1 MKYTFKKILY
11 TLLLLMYIN
20 TVAAQEEAPLE
31 NAAPIFTADSLVSG
45 NTKDVLT
52 KFFQLAFNNLTGNNK
67 EFNFNSNPFAVML
80 KSNPRLNIDHY
91 YSKYNS
97 LRKLNFGFGIKL
109 DTSYRFNGFFSGI
122 KYAVIDERD
131 YTTSRLFAVGLQ
143 VNGFAAERKRLN
155 TALRDFA
162 QARFQARFQASAK
175 TDADRKERNEFLAMV
190 SEFFNKEKP
199 FDSLDTSF
207 KKIVMDIVQERNLQN
222 INNLLSADPSSS
234 LRTNDM
240 KVFEAL
246 KDSIKNCALWTI
258 GLSDTTYRD
267 QFAFSNVVLNTEF
280 SKGIFK
286 PRPGTNNI
294 ELNIKA
300 AANFLKDTMQTGNN
314 LKRVVFDI
322 EAGVNWVIRDKY
334 NQRPMFEF
342 KASSTFY
349 HNFTSLYQDEKRDVF
364 TLNGMAR
371 IRVYEDIWVP
381 FEIRYD
387 PSNGNVFG
395 FLNVKANFTGMGKL
409 IKDIGK

>member
-1 MKYTFKKILY
+1 MKYTLKKILY
-11 TLLLLMYIN
+11 SLLLIMYIN
-20 TVAAQEEAPLE
+20 TASAQEEAPLE

-91 YSKYNS
+91 YSKYNA

-109 DTSYRFNGFFSGI
+109 DTSYRFNGFSSGI
-122 KYAVIDERD
+122 KYALIDERD

-162 QARFQARFQASAK
+162 QARFQVSAK
-175 TDADRKERNEFLAMV
+175 TDADRKERNDFLAMV
-190 SEFFNKEKP
+190 SVFFNKQTP
-199 FDSLDTSF
+199 FNSLDTGF
-207 KKIVMDIVQERNLQN
+207 QKTVMDIVQERNLQN
-222 INNLLSADPSSS
+222 INNLLGADPSSS

-246 KDSIKNCALWTI
+246 KDSIKNCALWII
-258 GLSDTTYRD
+258 GLSDTTYKD
-267 QFAFSNVVLNTEF
+267 QFAFSNIVLNTEF

-286 PRPGTNNI
+286 PRSGANNI

-322 EAGVNWVIRDKY
+322 EAGFNWVIRDKY

-409 IKDIGK
+409 IKDISK

>member
-1 MKYTFKKILY
+1 MKYAFKKILY
-11 TLLLLMYIN
+11 SLLLIMYIN
-20 TVAAQEEAPLE
+20 TASAQEEAPLE

-80 KSNPRLNIDHY
+80 KSNPRLNIDHF
-91 YSKYNS
+91 YSKYNA

-109 DTSYRFNGFFSGI
+109 DTSYRFNGFSSGI
-122 KYAVIDERD
+122 KYALIDERD

-143 VNGFAAERKRLN
+143 VNGLAAERKSLN
-155 TALRDFA
+155 DSLGKYA
-162 QARFQARFQASAK
+162 QATFKASAQ
-175 TDADRKERNEFLAMV
+175 TPADRKIRKDFLALV
-190 SEFFNKEKP
+190 SVFFNIDTP
-199 FDSLDTSF
+199 FNSLDTDF
-207 KKIVMDIVQERNLQN
+207 QNLVLKIAGEKNLVN
-222 INNLLSADPSSS
+222 IENLLTGNPSSS

-286 PRPGTNNI
+286 PRPGANNI

-322 EAGVNWVIRDKY
+322 EAGFNWVIRDKY

-349 HNFTSLYQDEKRDVF
+349 HNFTSLYQDEERNVF

-395 FLNVKANFTGMGKL
+395 FLNIKANFTGMGKL

>member
-1 MKYTFKKILY
+1 MKYAFKKILY
-11 TLLLLMYIN
+11 SLLLIMYIN
-20 TVAAQEEAPLE
+20 TASAQEEAPLE
-31 NAAPIFTADSLVSG
+31 NAAPIFTADSLISG

-91 YSKYNS
+91 YSKYNA

-109 DTSYRFNGFFSGI
+109 DTSYRFNGFSSGI
-122 KYAVIDERD
+122 KYALIDERD

-143 VNGFAAERKRLN
+143 VNGLAGERETLN
-155 TALRDFA
+155 DSLGKYVLATFE
-162 QARFQARFQASAK
+162 ASPQ
-175 TDADRKERNEFLAMV
+175 TPADRKIRNDFLALV
-190 SEFFNKEKP
+190 SVLFNIDTP
-199 FDSLDTSF
+199 FNSLDTGF
-207 KKIVMDIVQERNLQN
+207 QNLVLKIAGEKDLVN
-222 INNLLSADPSSS
+222 IKNLLTINPSSS
-234 LRTNDM
+234 LRANDM

-258 GLSDTTYRD
+258 GLSDTTYKD
-267 QFAFSNVVLNTEF
+267 QFAFSNIVLNTEF
-280 SKGIFK
+280 SKGIFQ
-286 PRPGTNNI
+286 PRPGANNI

-395 FLNVKANFTGMGKL
+395 FLNIKANFTGMSKL

>member
-1 MKYTFKKILY
+1 MKYTFKKALY

-91 YSKYNS
+91 YSKYNA

-109 DTSYRFNGFFSGI
+109 DTSYRFNGFSSGI
-122 KYAVIDERD
+122 KYALIDERD
-131 YTTSRLFAVGLQ
+131 YTTSRLFAVGLR
-143 VNGFAAERKRLN
+143 VNGMAPERKIL
-155 TALRDFA
+155 ADSLRKFVK
-162 QARFQARFQASAK
+162 ARFNSSAK
-175 TDADRKERNEFLAMV
+175 TDADRKIRDDFLDV
-190 SEFFNKEKP
+190 FRDFFNKEVP
-199 FDSLDTSF
+199 FNSLDSNF
-207 KKIVMDIVQERNLQN
+207 QRLVLKITKEKNLEHLED
-222 INNLLSADPSSS
+222 LLKSDPSSS
-234 LRTNDM
+234 LKTNDM
-240 KVFEAL
+240 KVFEDL

-286 PRPGTNNI
+286 PRPGANNI

-300 AANFLKDTMQTGNN
+300 AGNFLKDTMQTGNN

-349 HNFTSLYQDEKRDVF
+349 HNFTSLYQEEERDVF

-395 FLNVKANFTGMGKL
+395 FLNVKANFTGLGKL
-409 IKDIGK
+409 VKDIGK

>member
-122 KYAVIDERD
+122 KYALIDERD

-162 QARFQARFQASAK
+162 QARFQASAK

-322 EAGVNWVIRDKY
+322 EAGFNWVIRDKY

-349 HNFTSLYQDEKRDVF
+349 HNFTSLYQDEERNVF